1 MRPLLAT
8 LAGLGLTAMVPLTQ
22 AALPVD
28 EDQARVLVEAVE
40 SATAL
45 DLYNARCRSDS
56 SGRYMDNLNKAL
68 ASRLRLT
75 VITVQ
80 DDFFPERSFRQAQQR
95 MQTEFQQT
103 LKEAGG
109 CKGAKESGL
118 PDQMRAHHQELLGE
132 IDSWP

>member
-1 MRPLLAT
+1 MRPILAN
-8 LAGLGLTAMVPLTQ
+8 LAGLGLAAMVPLAH
-22 AALPVD
+22 AALPID
-28 EDQARVLVEAVE
+28 EDQARVLVEAVQ

-56 SGRYMDNLNKAL
+56 SGRYLDNLNKAL
-68 ASRLRLT
+68 VSRLRLT

-95 MQTEFQQT
+95 MQEAFQQT
-103 LKEAGG
+103 LKDAGG

-118 PDQMRAHHQELLGE
+118 PNQMQTHHQELLGE
-132 IDSWP
+132 IDRWP